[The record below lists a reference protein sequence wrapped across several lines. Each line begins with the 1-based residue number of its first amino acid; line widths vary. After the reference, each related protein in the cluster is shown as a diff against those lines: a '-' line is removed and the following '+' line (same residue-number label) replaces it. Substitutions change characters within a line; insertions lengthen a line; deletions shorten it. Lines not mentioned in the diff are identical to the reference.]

1 MKLYQYRISFC
12 DFISERALQVTKE
25 GGKNVDDKQIIELYF
40 ERNEQA
46 IKETEKKYGR
56 FCHCIAM
63 NVLGIHEDAE
73 ECVNDTYYSVWKQI
87 PPTIPEI
94 FKVYLGR
101 ITRNLSISRFRAM
114 RAKKRYSSMEIMLSE
129 LNDCVPSSVNVEQ
142 SIEVMQLSE
151 YISQWLDGLSEEDR
165 ALFVRRYW
173 FGDEVQELAKKY
185 GISAAKMAQRMLRLR
200 KSLKAALEKKGVAL

>member
-1 MKLYQYRISFC
+1 M
-12 DFISERALQVTKE
+12 
-25 GGKNVDDKQIIELYF
+25 DDEQIIELYF

-46 IKETEKKYGR
+46 IKETQDKYGA
-56 FCHCIAM
+56 FCHRIAM
-63 NVLGIHEDAE
+63 NILGIHEDAE

-87 PPTIPEI
+87 PPTVPEV

-129 LNDCVPSSVNVEQ
+129 LNDCVPSSSNVEQ
-142 SIEVMQLSE
+142 TIEVMQLSD
-151 YISQWLDGLSEEDR
+151 YISEWLDSLPEEDC

-173 FGDEVQELAKKY
+173 FGDEVQELAKKC
-185 GISAAKMAQRMLRLR
+185 GITAAKMAQRMLRLR
-200 KSLKAALEKKGVAL
+200 KSLKAALEQKGVAL

>member
-1 MKLYQYRISFC
+1 M
-12 DFISERALQVTKE
+12 
-25 GGKNVDDKQIIELYF
+25 DDKQIIELYF

-46 IKETEKKYGR
+46 IKETQNKYGA
-56 FCHCIAM
+56 FCHRIAM
-63 NVLGIHEDAE
+63 NILGIHEDAE

-87 PPTIPEI
+87 PPTVPEV

-129 LNDCVPSSVNVEQ
+129 LNDCVPSSSNVEQ
-142 SIEVMQLSE
+142 TIEVMQLSN
-151 YISQWLDGLSEEDR
+151 YISEWLDSLPEEDC

-173 FGDEVQELAKKY
+173 FGDEVQELAKKC
-185 GISAAKMAQRMLRLR
+185 GITAAKMAQRMLRLR
-200 KSLKAALEKKGVAL
+200 KSLKAALEQKGVAL

>member
-1 MKLYQYRISFC
+1 M
-12 DFISERALQVTKE
+12 
-25 GGKNVDDKQIIELYF
+25 DDKQIIELYF

-129 LNDCVPSSVNVEQ
+129 LNDCVPSSSNVEQ
-142 SIEVMQLSE
+142 TIEVMQLSD
-151 YISQWLDGLSEEDR
+151 YISEWLDSLPEEDC

-173 FGDEVQELAKKY
+173 FGDEVQELAKKC
-185 GISAAKMAQRMLRLR
+185 GITAAQMAQKMLRLR
-200 KSLKAALEKKGVAL
+200 KSLKTALEQKGVAL

>member
-1 MKLYQYRISFC
+1 M
-12 DFISERALQVTKE
+12 
-25 GGKNVDDKQIIELYF
+25 DDKQIIELYF

-46 IKETEKKYGR
+46 IKETETKYGA
-56 FCHCIAM
+56 FCHRIAM
-63 NVLGIHEDAE
+63 NILGIHEDAE

-87 PPTIPEI
+87 PPTVPEV

-129 LNDCVPSSVNVEQ
+129 LNDCVPSSSNVEQ
-142 SIEVMQLSE
+142 TIEVMQLSD
-151 YISQWLDGLSEEDR
+151 YISEWIDSLPEEDC

-173 FGDEVQELAKKY
+173 FGDEVQELAKKC
-185 GISAAKMAQRMLRLR
+185 GITAAKMAQRMLRLR
-200 KSLKAALEKKGVAL
+200 KSLKAALEQKGVAL

>member
-1 MKLYQYRISFC
+1 M
-12 DFISERALQVTKE
+12 
-25 GGKNVDDKQIIELYF
+25 DDKQIIELYF

-46 IKETEKKYGR
+46 IKETQDKYGA
-56 FCHCIAM
+56 FCHRIAM
-63 NVLGIHEDAE
+63 NILGIHEDAE

-87 PPTIPEI
+87 PPTVPEV

-129 LNDCVPSSVNVEQ
+129 LNDCVPSSSNVEQ
-142 SIEVMQLSE
+142 TIEVMQLSD
-151 YISQWLDGLSEEDR
+151 YISEWLDSLPEEDC

-173 FGDEVQELAKKY
+173 FGDEVQELAKKC
-185 GISAAKMAQRMLRLR
+185 GITAAKMAQRMLRLR
-200 KSLKAALEKKGVAL
+200 KSLKDALEQKGVAL

>member
-1 MKLYQYRISFC
+1 M
-12 DFISERALQVTKE
+12 
-25 GGKNVDDKQIIELYF
+25 DDKQIIELYF

-46 IKETEKKYGR
+46 IKETQDKYGA
-56 FCHCIAM
+56 FCHRIAM
-63 NVLGIHEDAE
+63 NILGIHEDAE

-87 PPTIPEI
+87 PPTVPEV

-129 LNDCVPSSVNVEQ
+129 LNDCVPSSSNVEQ
-142 SIEVMQLSE
+142 TIEVMQLSD
-151 YISQWLDGLSEEDR
+151 YISEWLDSLPEEDC

-173 FGDEVQELAKKY
+173 FGDEVQELAKKC
-185 GISAAKMAQRMLRLR
+185 GITAAQMAKRMLRLR
-200 KSLKAALEKKGVAL
+200 KSLKAALEQKGVAL

>member
-1 MKLYQYRISFC
+1 M
-12 DFISERALQVTKE
+12 
-25 GGKNVDDKQIIELYF
+25 DDKQIIELYF

-46 IKETEKKYGR
+46 IKETQNKYGA
-56 FCHCIAM
+56 FCHRIAM
-63 NVLGIHEDAE
+63 NILGIHEDAE

-87 PPTIPEI
+87 PPTVPEV

-129 LNDCVPSSVNVEQ
+129 LNDCVPSSSNVEQ
-142 SIEVMQLSE
+142 TIEVMQLSD
-151 YISQWLDGLSEEDR
+151 YISEWLDSLPEEDC

-173 FGDEVQELAKKY
+173 FGDEVQELAKKC
-185 GISAAKMAQRMLRLR
+185 GITAVKMAQRMLRLR
-200 KSLKAALEKKGVAL
+200 KSLKAALEQKGVAL

>member
-1 MKLYQYRISFC
+1 M
-12 DFISERALQVTKE
+12 
-25 GGKNVDDKQIIELYF
+25 DDKQIIELYF

-46 IKETEKKYGR
+46 IKETQNKYGA
-56 FCHCIAM
+56 FCHRIAM
-63 NVLGIHEDAE
+63 NILGIHEDAE

-87 PPTIPEI
+87 PPTVPEV

-129 LNDCVPSSVNVEQ
+129 LNDCVPSSSNVEQ
-142 SIEVMQLSE
+142 TIEVMQLSD
-151 YISQWLDGLSEEDR
+151 YISEWLDSLPEEDC

-173 FGDEVQELAKKY
+173 FGDEVRELAKKC
-185 GISAAKMAQRMLRLR
+185 GITAAQMAQRMLRLR
-200 KSLKAALEKKGVAL
+200 KSLKAALEQKGVAL

>member
-1 MKLYQYRISFC
+1 M
-12 DFISERALQVTKE
+12 
-25 GGKNVDDKQIIELYF
+25 DDKQIIELYF

-46 IKETEKKYGR
+46 IKETQNKYGA
-56 FCHCIAM
+56 FCHRIAM
-63 NVLGIHEDAE
+63 NILGIHEDAE

-87 PPTIPEI
+87 PPTVPEV

-129 LNDCVPSSVNVEQ
+129 LNDCVPSSSNVEQ
-142 SIEVMQLSE
+142 TIDVMQLSD
-151 YISQWLDGLSEEDR
+151 YISEWLDSLPEEDC

-173 FGDEVQELAKKY
+173 FGDEVQELAKKC
-185 GISAAKMAQRMLRLR
+185 GITAAKMAQRMLRLR
-200 KSLKAALEKKGVAL
+200 KSLKAALEQKGVAL

>member
-1 MKLYQYRISFC
+1 M
-12 DFISERALQVTKE
+12 
-25 GGKNVDDKQIIELYF
+25 DDKQIIELYF

-46 IKETEKKYGR
+46 IKETQTKYGA
-56 FCHCIAM
+56 FCHRIAM

-73 ECVNDTYYSVWKQI
+73 ECVNDTYYSAWKQI
-87 PPTIPEI
+87 PPTVPEV

-129 LNDCVPSSVNVEQ
+129 LNDCVPSPSNVEQ
-142 SIEVMQLSE
+142 TIEAMQLSE
-151 YISQWLDGLSEEDR
+151 YISQWLDSLPEEDC

-173 FGDEVQELAKKY
+173 FGDEVQELAKKC
-185 GISAAKMAQRMLRLR
+185 GITAAKMAQRMLRLR
-200 KSLKAALEKKGVAL
+200 KSLKAALEQKGVAL

>member
-1 MKLYQYRISFC
+1 M
-12 DFISERALQVTKE
+12 
-25 GGKNVDDKQIIELYF
+25 DDKQIIELYF

-46 IKETEKKYGR
+46 IKETETKYGA
-56 FCHCIAM
+56 FCHRIAM
-63 NVLGIHEDAE
+63 NILGIHEDAE

-87 PPTIPEI
+87 PPTVPEV

-129 LNDCVPSSVNVEQ
+129 LSDCVPSSSNVEQ
-142 SIEVMQLSE
+142 TIEVIQLSD
-151 YISQWLDGLSEEDR
+151 YISEWLDSLPEEDC

-173 FGDEVQELAKKY
+173 FGDEVQELAKKC
-185 GISAAKMAQRMLRLR
+185 GITAAKMAQRMLRLR
-200 KSLKAALEKKGVAL
+200 KSLKAALEQKGVAL